1 MTYGE
6 IIEEQLPGVNL
17 SSMPRRV
24 QRLALRWFS
33 LMLVGLELGLGR
45 DADIVIGE

>member
-33 LMLVGLELGLGR
+33 WMLVGLEPGLGR